1 MIADIFRLIPGSQ
14 VLAPSGRIQFDVLK
28 RNPNP
33 NRTEIRQGIKKVLCR
48 CTGYHKIVDAIPMWA
63 YFEADKN

>member
-1 MIADIFRLIPGSQ
+1 MIVDIFRVIPGSQ
-14 VLAPSGRIQFDVLK
+14 VTAPSRMAQFDLLK

-48 CTGYHKIVDAIPMWA
+48 CTGYHKIVDAIEEYTKEMNN
-63 YFEADKN
+63 F